1 MPGHEASF
9 VLETFRA
16 NFKNRLIN
24 FNKKE
29 VYLFN
34 KLHSE
39 LSETVDSKDSHLLI
53 LITPHFVKVL
63 TYHMPD
69 LTPLKPQMWWLVAV
83 SGG

>member
-1 MPGHEASF
+1 M
-9 VLETFRA
+9 
-16 NFKNRLIN
+16 
-24 FNKKE
+24 
-29 VYLFN
+29 YLFN

-83 SGG
+83 YGGLWRFEAVSVSEWRLVLEWG

>member
-1 MPGHEASF
+1 M
-9 VLETFRA
+9 
-16 NFKNRLIN
+16 
-24 FNKKE
+24 
-29 VYLFN
+29 YLFN

-69 LTPLKPQMWWLVAV
+69 LTPLKPEMWRFMAVYGGLWRFVAV
-83 SGG
+83 YGGLWRFVAVCGSKCE